1 MKTQP
6 VTRIV
11 RPIRRRRARQ
21 SGVTLI
27 ELILALMIL
36 FVGMFGALAFMSIA
50 LTNSLNANKLLLA
63 RNLAEETL
71 NQIIMIRE
79 INAFGGIP
87 EPQNRNF
94 NTFRR
99 LSNRASANG
108 LFPVAFQP
116 VYRNIGPDMI
126 RATTDDAGASS
137 GQLDPRYE
145 GFTIRVLVRTSDATV
160 PNAGNPTGPPLPI
173 CFDREYDNNY
183 DLADTSNCPEEG
195 EGDTVKRVIVQ
206 VRYPYTRTAGS
217 AQRTVQIMTMLT
229 QPPSQIRGI

>member
-1 MKTQP
+1 MKTRS

-11 RPIRRRRARQ
+11 RRARLRRARQ

-27 ELILALMIL
+27 ELVLALMIL

-87 EPQNRNF
+87 EPQSRNR

-99 LSNRASANG
+99 LSNRAAANG
-108 LFPVAFQP
+108 LFPAAFQP
-116 VYRNIGPDMI
+116 VYRDIGPDMI
-126 RATTDDAGASS
+126 RATTDDAAASS

-217 AQRTVQIMTMLT
+217 GRRTVQIVTLLT